1 LPLENKIMGKVKIRV
16 VGDEQLEQ
24 EQKEEQKKKR
34 EQKFAKKQAVK
45 GVGLGGGQRISAVGT
60 SEEEIL
66 KELEA
71 RPEASEA
78 GQTEQPQKPQA
89 TKQPKKIKAEPKPVS
104 KRYAENKALVGKK
117 TAYPIPA
124 GIDLLR
130 KFKKINFDETVE
142 LHINT
147 REKGIS
153 GQITLP
159 HGTGKKVRVV
169 IADDALIAEI
179 EKGKIDFDILVATPE
194 MMPKL
199 AKVARIL
206 GPRGLM
212 PSPKSGTISDKPESL
227 VEKFSAGQVSYK
239 TEAQAPIIHMS
250 IGKLSFADEQLS
262 ENIQTLLSSI
272 GPAKISSVTLKST
285 MSPAI
290 RLKA

>member
-1 LPLENKIMGKVKIRV
+1 MGKVKIRV

-89 TKQPKKIKAEPKPVS
+89 TKQHKKIKAEPKPIS

-153 GQITLP
+153 
-159 HGTGKKVRVV
+159 
-169 IADDALIAEI
+169 
-179 EKGKIDFDILVATPE
+179 
-194 MMPKL
+194 
-199 AKVARIL
+199 